1 MEKTNDINITQL
13 NKGRIHL
20 PSEFRKENNLNDGDQ
35 FILTADSNIITL
47 IKISKDKL
55 RRLIE

>member
-35 FILTADSNIITL
+35 LSL
-47 IKISKDKL
+47 IHI
-55 RRLIE
+55 